1 MRSLYESILN
11 STKSGKSEVFRNL
24 ISKIPS
30 KKNLT
35 EIKKIWKE
43 NGLDLPKC
51 KWVLRSDEQ
60 GYAYVSLLRI
70 LINTDYLHLGES
82 IIVICKEKYFD
93 DTIGDEQMYNE
104 WINKI
109 EEKLH
114 IKIKDNLSNTSVWKR
129 IEF

>member
-1 MRSLYESILN
+1 MLSLYESILN

-24 ISKIPS
+24 VSKIPS

-35 EIKKIWKE
+35 EIKRIWKE

-51 KWVLRSDEQ
+51 KWVFRSDEQ
-60 GYAYVSLLRI
+60 EYEYVSPLRV
-70 LINTDYLHLGES
+70 LINTNYLHLGES

-93 DTIGDEQMYNE
+93 NNIGDEQMYNE

-114 IKIKDNLSNTSVWKR
+114 IKIKDNLSNTSVWKK